1 MNAGSAIHVAPAV
14 FFSGSARSRYDGPV
28 DPMNPMNPVKQEGA
42 FFVLINM
49 SS

>member
-1 MNAGSAIHVAPAV
+1 MNAGAAIHVASAV

-28 DPMNPMNPVKQEGA
+28 NPMNPVKHEGA
-42 FFVLINM
+42 FYVFLNM